1 MLDCSGRK
9 RYKELDAFANLVPRI
24 VKAVQPPRY
33 QKDFTFAAYTV
44 HYVPMGKLN
53 KSACDCGVYTIKFIE
68 CHSLGLKLSMV
79 NDGNIKEARHR
90 ILWDLWEAAN
100 DPELVDRMSN
110 YEPPECLTSTVEE
123 IL

>member
-1 MLDCSGRK
+1 MRTVAEHDGASVIGSTSGLQHLIRLGESLNLIYCLSSGSSRTK
-9 RYKELDAFANLVPRI
+9 R
-24 VKAVQPPRY
+24 
-33 QKDFTFAAYTV
+33 
-44 HYVPMGKLN
+44 
-53 KSACDCGVYTIKFIE
+53 CDCGVYTIKFIE

-100 DPELVDRMSN
+100 DPELVERMSN